1 MPLFLWLPG
10 GMSPLFRGVGE
21 EELEGM
27 LQCLNAG
34 VRRFPAGS
42 VIMLAG
48 ERAEQV
54 GLVLE
59 GRVQVVREEYSGRRA
74 LLAELSPGELF
85 AETYA
90 CTPEEEKILPVT
102 VAAATDSG
110 VLLLDYRKIVR
121 TCPNACPYHARLI
134 ENILGVLA
142 EKNMALK
149 RRMAHLSR
157 RSTREKL
164 LSYLEEQAALCG
176 RDEFTIPFDRQELAD
191 YLCVDRSAMSLSA
204 LGAEGVLE
212 TRRSWFRL
220 IKRGE
225 E

>member
-59 GRVQVVREEYSGRRA
+59 GR
-74 LLAELSPGELF
+74 
-85 AETYA
+85 
-90 CTPEEEKILPVT
+90 I
-102 VAAATDSG
+102 
-110 VLLLDYRKIVR
+110 
-121 TCPNACPYHARLI
+121 
-134 ENILGVLA
+134 
-142 EKNMALK
+142 
-149 RRMAHLSR
+149 
-157 RSTREKL
+157 
-164 LSYLEEQAALCG
+164 
-176 RDEFTIPFDRQELAD
+176 
-191 YLCVDRSAMSLSA
+191 
-204 LGAEGVLE
+204 
-212 TRRSWFRL
+212 
-220 IKRGE
+220 
-225 E
+225 